1 MHLILPYANA
11 PNPEARKLR
20 PKLPH
25 LSKLLGRMVAA
36 GSHGFGEH
44 SLNTP
49 LEWAVA
55 ERLGWQGADGCL
67 PWAAHAA
74 HQDGVNVGTLAW
86 GQLTPVHWLV
96 GNQHI
101 SLLDPA
107 HLHLSAENSHHLFQ
121 AMRPLFE
128 REGWQ
133 VAWGAPT
140 RWYAAHESL
149 EQLPC
154 ACIDRAIG
162 RNIDAWVPTH
172 AQAQDFRRIQNEVQ
186 MMLYR
191 HPINDERAQKGALP
205 INSIWLSGCGRLQ
218 STTAAEP
225 AVEVHIDTRLR
236 MPYLA
241 GDGAAWS
248 ETWSTI
254 DATILSQTLA
264 QFKGAEP
271 FMLTLA
277 GESQA
282 RSFAYGKASRWSRLN
297 PFSSQL
303 AAHTILATL

>member
-1 MHLILPYANA
+1 MHLIIPYANA
-11 PNPEARKLR
+11 PSPEALKLR

-25 LSKLLGRMVAA
+25 LSKLLGGMVALA
-36 GSHGFGEH
+36 NHGTDEH
-44 SLNTP
+44 SLSTP

-55 ERLGWQGADGCL
+55 HSLGWQGVDGCL

-74 HQDGVNVGTLAW
+74 LQDGVNIGTLAW

-96 GNQHI
+96 GSDHI

-149 EQLPC
+149 AQLPC

-162 RNIDAWVPTH
+162 RNIDVWVPSDP
-172 AQAQDFRRIQNEVQ
+172 QAQHFRRIQNEVQ
-186 MMLYR
+186 MMLYQ
-191 HPINDERAQKGALP
+191 HPLNDERAQQGALP
-205 INSIWLSGCGRLQ
+205 INSIWLSGCGRLHR
-218 STTAAEP
+218 TADSNAP
-225 AVEVHIDTRLR
+225 RPLHIDTRLR
-236 MPYLA
+236 MAYLA

-248 ETWSTI
+248 EAWSTI
-254 DATILSQTLA
+254 DATILGQALE
-264 QFKGAEP
+264 QLKGPQP

-277 GESQA
+277 GERQA
-282 RSFAYGKASRWSRLN
+282 RSFVPGQASRWSRLN
-297 PFSSQL
+297 PFSAPLSV
-303 AAHTILATL
+303 HTILAAL